1 MRALI
6 TAIVGIIVGAGGLY
20 AVLRAMGRKRA
31 LKTMDLILVL
41 VFTIL
46 VAFTVTMIVLFTRYG
61 QTPDTLITCVFGALA
76 GECGI
81 MGWIKTSKVR
91 HEDRQW
97 MKEDREEARKD
108 GGQFD

>member
-1 MRALI
+1 M
-6 TAIVGIIVGAGGLY
+6 IVLV
-20 AVLRAMGRKRA
+20 AVLAFFAGAVCLYLGLRKMGMRKA
-31 LKTMDLILVL
+31 AKTMDIILAVVYL
-41 VFTIL
+41 SLAVFT
-46 VAFTVTMIVLFTRYG
+46 VVMIWLFTRYG
-61 QTPDTLITCVFGALA
+61 MIPDTLCNCVFAALG